1 MQKLQQLACHSFD
14 ACVSALFGE
23 KMMPEAESSE
33 AARLCTTTIRRR
45 NWQSCSDPSICS
57 AWEPVS
63 FPGSSSS
70 CFRDP
75 ELGAWDSASVAAEPT
90 SFWGFLRHT

>member
-1 MQKLQQLACHSFD
+1 
-14 ACVSALFGE
+14 
-23 KMMPEAESSE
+23 MMAEAESLE

-45 NWQSCSDPSICS
+45 NRQSGSDPSICS
-57 AWEPVS
+57 AWELVS

-75 ELGAWDSASVAAEPT
+75 KLGAWDSASVAAEPT
-90 SFWGFLRHT
+90 PFSGFLRHA